1 MVQSCSDGQ
10 KHSRY
15 EIADNI
21 HELYL
26 FGLKSLQP
34 KQICGEADIFIDEN
48 YIQRSA
54 LDKDNYRLT
63 DLVIPSI

>member
-26 FGLKSLQP
+26 FGLKSLKALQP
-34 KQICGEADIFIDEN
+34 KQIYGEADIFIDEN

-54 LDKDNYRLT
+54 LDKEN
-63 DLVIPSI
+63 